1 MKVVIFGAGYVGCV
15 SAACL
20 AKLGHEIVAVDVNPA
35 KIEALNAGRS
45 PLLENGLED
54 LIVAG
59 VRSKRLSGTCDSSKQ
74 VLDADVAMICVPT
87 PSSSGGTTDLR
98 PLRRVLEQLS
108 QATRDRDRP
117 LPVAI
122 RSTVRATTLRALAAQ
137 ISFPTERLPL
147 VIHPEFLREAT
158 AIADFFHPP
167 YLVAGGDDPRPVQTV
182 LSLYEGIDARRF
194 EVDMETA
201 SLVKYASNAFH
212 ALKIAFANE
221 MATVSDLE
229 GADPLTVME
238 LLRSDT
244 ILNVSAAYLRPG
256 FAFGG
261 SCLPKDLR
269 ALVAVGASA
278 HEPLPL
284 LSAILPSNQCRIQQG
299 VDLVLARRPCRLA
312 VVGLSFKSGTDDL
325 RESPYVAL
333 AERLLGKGFELRI
346 YDPDLDPST
355 LIGANR
361 AYIDEHL
368 PHLGRLLV
376 STHEEALDGAA
387 GVILCKPVLSEMVL
401 RSLVA
406 FGVDIYDLEYT
417 TRKVAPGLAA
427 VQFIGPRTDERAIA
441 GL

>member
-1 MKVVIFGAGYVGCV
+1 MRVVIFGAGYVGCV

-35 KIEALNAGRS
+35 KIEALNAGQS
-45 PLLENGLED
+45 PLLEHGLDE
-54 LIVAG
+54 LIAEG
-59 VRSKRLSGTCDSSKQ
+59 VRSKRLRGTSDLGMHG
-74 VLDADVAMICVPT
+74 LDADLAMVCVPT
-87 PSSSGGTTDLR
+87 PSGPGGLTDST
-98 PLRRVLEQLS
+98 PLRRVLEQLMA
-108 QATRDRDRP
+108 ATRDREHT

-122 RSTVRATTLRALAAQ
+122 RSTVRARTLRQLAEQ
-137 ISFPTERLPL
+137 ISFPIARLPL
-147 VIHPEFLREAT
+147 VVNPEFLREAS
-158 AIADFFHPP
+158 AISDFFHPP
-167 YLVAGGDDPRPVQTV
+167 YLVAGGDDPISVKTV
-182 LSLYEGIDARRF
+182 LSLYDGIDGLRF

-221 MATVSDLE
+221 MATISALE

-244 ILNVSAAYLRPG
+244 ILNASAAYLRPG

-269 ALVAVGASA
+269 ALVAVGRSS

-284 LSAILPSNQCRIQQG
+284 LSAILSSNQCRIDQATN
-299 VDLVLARRPCRLA
+299 LVLALRPCRIAML
-312 VVGLSFKSGTDDL
+312 GLSFKTGTDDL
-325 RESPYVAL
+325 RESPYVEL

-346 YDPDLDPST
+346 CDPDLDPSK

-361 AYIDEHL
+361 AYIDERL

-376 STHEEALDGAA
+376 SGPDEALQGATA
-387 GVILCKPVLSEMVL
+387 VILCKPVLSEDRL
-401 RSLVA
+401 RALIAS
-406 FGVDIYDLEYT
+406 GVEVYDLEYH
-417 TRKVAPGLAA
+417 TRRLGSNLSP
-427 VQFIGPRTDERAIA
+427 VQFIGPRTEERALA
-441 GL
+441 RS